1 MSRATSTQPTI
12 TTPSGGNVPNTGAS
26 EPAATNTQPTIT
38 TPSRGP
44 SALTRALHRSV
55 DLLDG
60 VSTMVR
66 QVENRS
72 ELEPTR
78 TRSRSPFPTAD
89 SSSTSEAQGQRQ
101 LRGQPQPQA
110 FVGFLARR
118 SPKTAAARAKE
129 LHLHKA
135 DPERKEKMLEARAK
149 EWANWT
155 GFEATKILSPSEAA
169 EFRANN
175 PEVDIIPTR

>member
-1 MSRATSTQPTI
+1 MACCSDCYNGKPLRSLLWP
-12 TTPSGGNVPNTGAS
+12 PSLFVLWFLRPPCCHPCHPCYQA
-26 EPAATNTQPTIT
+26 
-38 TPSRGP
+38 RG
-44 SALTRALHRSV
+44 
-55 DLLDG
+55 
-60 VSTMVR
+60 
-66 QVENRS
+66 
-72 ELEPTR
+72 
-78 TRSRSPFPTAD
+78 
-89 SSSTSEAQGQRQ
+89 
-101 LRGQPQPQA
+101 
-110 FVGFLARR
+110 
-118 SPKTAAARAKE
+118 RAKE